1 MDGIRLIT
9 FAECVANMVK
19 HPDDAPAVL
28 ADWIDNSRH
37 AGARTRSEIRK
48 IGDGVIRRLCQPD
61 EPLADCPALIFTDEA
76 KWCAGCHGV
85 GRLNKALNQFPRKAR
100 P

>member
-9 FAECVANMVK
+9 LSECVANIVK
-19 HPDDAPAVL
+19 HPEDAPVIL
-28 ADWIDNSRH
+28 ADWVDNSRH
-37 AGARTRSEIRK
+37 AGSRTRNEIRK
-48 IGDGVIRRLCQPD
+48 IGDGVVRRLCKPE
-61 EPLADCPALIFTDEA
+61 EPLADCPALTFAEEE

-85 GRLNKALNQFPRKAR
+85 GRLNRAINEFPRKAR